1 MPLRLIN
8 LLLRFMAFWIKW
20 FLFRYLSRPIIRSID
35 WTPEDRRD
43 FELFFR
49 SRCGS
54 RTFELLRQVVASKTF
69 NAVCQNDVR
78 ANAEARGAQEVL
90 ALLHRLRT
98 TPPGVSEGYAGLEEE
113 PQMPPETAALDG
125 RRFGWSGGGSAI

>member
-1 MPLRLIN
+1 MKAYLRRLIWR
-8 LLLRFMAFWIKW
+8 LI
-20 FLFRYLSRPIIRSID
+20 SQPIVHQVD
-35 WTPEDRRD
+35 WTPEERAS
-43 FELFFR
+43 FELFIH
-49 SRCGS
+49 SSCGMKL
-54 RTFELLRQVVASKTF
+54 FELLRQVVASKTF

-98 TPPGVSEGYAGLEEE
+98 TPPGVSEGYACLEEE
-113 PQMPPETAALDG
+113 PTMPPEIAAVDG